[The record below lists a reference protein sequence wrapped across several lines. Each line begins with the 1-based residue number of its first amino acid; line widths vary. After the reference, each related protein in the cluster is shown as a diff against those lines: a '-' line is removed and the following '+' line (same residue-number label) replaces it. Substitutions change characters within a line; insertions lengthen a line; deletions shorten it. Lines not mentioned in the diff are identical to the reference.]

1 MNIRYIAILA
11 WFLATPSFAAGNTP
25 PRCAPDFSR
34 AAEAYVAAELGPR
47 LEAQIAAMNEPLCE
61 EREDMA
67 NLVIIAGAASAV
79 PLYAILH
86 MHATKD
92 GALVSAA
99 NFDSN
104 APWKIDVPEETW
116 RREWCA
122 MLRTVYPRDFIDQC
136 ADRFQGE

>member
-11 WFLATPSFAAGNTP
+11 WFLALPSLAAGNAS

-34 AAEAYVAAELGPR
+34 AVEAYVAAELGPR

-61 EREDMA
+61 VREDMA

-79 PLYAILH
+79 PLYSIVH
-86 MHATKD
+86 MHIAKD
-92 GALVSAA
+92 GALVHAA
-99 NFDSN
+99 KFNSN
-104 APWKIDVPEETW
+104 DPWKIDVPEEAW